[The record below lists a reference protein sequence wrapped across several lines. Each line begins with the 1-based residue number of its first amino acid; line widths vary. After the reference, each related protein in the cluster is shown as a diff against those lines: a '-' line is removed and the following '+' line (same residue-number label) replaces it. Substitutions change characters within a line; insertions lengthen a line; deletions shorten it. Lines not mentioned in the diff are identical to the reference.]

1 MSLYSV
7 NHQNRN
13 FSYTN
18 TKPVSNTLLVV
29 HSENIRSSLLIENI
43 NYYVLSNNISQV
55 MVLFGS
61 FIRMKL
67 QRKTFYGCRHRTLND
82 FF

>member
-29 HSENIRSSLLIENI
+29 HSENIKVLLLIENI
-43 NYYVLSNNISQV
+43 NYYVLSNNISLKLWFYLE
-55 MVLFGS
+55 VLS
-61 FIRMKL
+61 RMKL
-67 QRKTFYGCRHRTLND
+67 QRRETFL
-82 FF
+82 